1 MIVEALRRPLVL
13 ASTSPQRSAILT
25 ALGVPFTAVAPG
37 YVEVDPPGAQ
47 PAELALRHA
56 RGKAASV
63 PGDLVLGVDT
73 VVWLDGRVLGKPADR
88 AAAAASV
95 AALSGRTHEVHSGL
109 ALRAAGREIIRSAV
123 TRVRF
128 RALAAEDVEWYL
140 DMGEWQDRAG
150 GYAVQ
155 GAGAALVEALD
166 GDYTNVVG
174 LPVGALIE
182 ALAEA
187 AGR

>member
-1 MIVEALRRPLVL
+1 VL

-25 ALGVPFTAVAPG
+25 TLGIGFTAVAPA
-37 YVEVDPPGAQ
+37 YDELDPPGMG

-73 VVWLDGRVLGKPADR
+73 VVSLDGRVLGKPRDR
-88 AAAAASV
+88 DEAGDHL
-95 AALSGRTHEVHSGL
+95 AALSGRTHAVHSGL
-109 ALRAAGREIIRSAV
+109 SLRCGGRELCRCAV
-123 TRVRF
+123 TLVSF
-128 RALAAEDVEWYL
+128 RPLDRDDLAWYL
-140 DMGEWQDRAG
+140 DTGEWAGRAG

-155 GAGAALVEALD
+155 GAGAALVTRIE
-166 GDYTNVVG
+166 GDHTNVVG
-174 LPVGALIE
+174 LPVPALVA

-187 AGR
+187 AGC

>member
-1 MIVEALRRPLVL
+1 MIAEALRRPLVL

-25 ALGVPFTAVAPG
+25 ALGVPFTVVAPG
-37 YVEVDPPGAQ
+37 YVEVDPPDSR

-63 PGDLVLGVDT
+63 PGDPVLGVDT
-73 VVWLDGRVLGKPADR
+73 LVWLDGRVLGKPAER
-88 AAAAASV
+88 AAAAVSV
-95 AALSGRTHEVHSGL
+95 AALAGRTHEVYSGL
-109 ALRAAGREIIRSAV
+109 TLRAGGREIVRSVA

-128 RALAAEDVEWYL
+128 RALTPADVEWYL
-140 DMGEWQDRAG
+140 DTGEWEGRAG
-150 GYAVQ
+150 GYAIQ
-155 GAGAALVEALD
+155 GAGAALVDAID

-182 ALAEA
+182 ALEEA